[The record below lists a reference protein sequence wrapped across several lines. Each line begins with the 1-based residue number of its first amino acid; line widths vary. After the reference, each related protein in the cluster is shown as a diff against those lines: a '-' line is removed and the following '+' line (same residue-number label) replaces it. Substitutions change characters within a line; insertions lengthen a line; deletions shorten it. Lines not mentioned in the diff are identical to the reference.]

1 MIFTNAGEVKSKKS
15 SLSII
20 NSYSSNA
27 GRNQV
32 GNNSGKGKKTG
43 FSSKTDRL
51 SISAE
56 GIEMLQEQ
64 KAGNPFLAARN
75 RQNNLKAFMESYQEQ
90 LEASNERKDAIS
102 DMAKLLEIARRISRG
117 DKVPAKDEQKLMKF
131 SPELY
136 HIAKATAMLHVNEKH
151 KKHKSMF
158 DDKEKNEIRNK
169 LNKLE
174 QEDKVVTGSG
184 DVAADAGNADME
196 VSTAE

>member
-1 MIFTNAGEVKSKKS
+1 MLFTNTGEVKSKKN
-15 SLSII
+15 SLFVM
-20 NSYSSNA
+20 NSYSPSVK
-27 GRNQV
+27 RNQV

-75 RQNNLKAFMESYQEQ
+75 GQNNLKTFIESYQEQ
-90 LEASNERKDAIS
+90 LEASNETKDAIC
-102 DMAKLLEIARRISRG
+102 DMAKLLEIARRIARG

-136 HIAKATAMLHVNEKH
+136 HISKATAMLHANEKH

-158 DDKEKNEIRNK
+158 DDEEKNEMRNK

-174 QEDKVVTGSG
+174 QEDSAVTGSG
-184 DVAADAGNADME
+184 DVAAYAGTADIE
-196 VSTAE
+196 VSVAE